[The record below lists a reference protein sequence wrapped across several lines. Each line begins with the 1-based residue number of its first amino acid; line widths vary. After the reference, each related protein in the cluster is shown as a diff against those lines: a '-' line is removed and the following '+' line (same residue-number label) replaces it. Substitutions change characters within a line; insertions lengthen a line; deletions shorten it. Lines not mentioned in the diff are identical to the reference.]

1 MAGFPNHSLI
11 RHTVL
16 PHKSVSQPVERV
28 PLAEL
33 AIPEQ
38 NDHIYEKYNCE
49 IYVTS
54 TVPFLIR
61 VNPDSSVNIV
71 TRDGQHGPGIES
83 RWGGE
88 IFRTRPDHAW
98 GPLSLL
104 HSGYR
109 VFPGG
114 KAAGACGFGH
124 PPHQA
129 SRLKKE

>member
-83 RWGGE
+83 RWGAKFSAPVQTMPG
-88 IFRTRPDHAW
+88 DHLA
-98 GPLSLL
+98 SYTVDIV
-104 HSGYR
+104 S
-109 VFPGG
+109 FPGVKRPG
-114 KAAGACGFGH
+114 RVALATH
-124 PPHQA
+124 PIKLQG
-129 SRLKKE
+129 